1 MNTAN
6 GPSLALRVSQ
16 IIEAS
21 EADEF
26 AVLEAENR
34 AVARGEL
41 GAAFDQ
47 DDP

>member
-26 AVLEAENR
+26 AVLKVENR

-41 GAAFDQ
+41 GAAFDE

>member
-26 AVLEAENR
+26 AVLEAESR
-34 AVARGEL
+34 AVASDEF
-41 GAAFDQ
+41 GAAVDEE
-47 DDP
+47 DL